1 MVSFIQQGKVRIPN
15 PDNLPPQQAKLVWKW
30 YREHTEL
37 EYVMD
42 ALNKTEKISAPTGKH
57 DDYCDS
63 SVLGIHASLSM
74 LPGES
79 SFSSVS
85 LNKGSG
91 RRRYSSYNT
100 FTTTKSGHRPIKIPK
115 HSPRGL

>member
-1 MVSFIQQGKVRIPN
+1 MVSFIQQGSVRVPN
-15 PDNLPPQQAKLVWKW
+15 PDNLPPEQAKLVWKW
-30 YREHTEL
+30 YREHTQL

-42 ALNKTEKISAPTGKH
+42 ISNKTEKISAPNGKH

-63 SVLGIHASLSM
+63 SVLGIHGSLSM

-79 SFSSVS
+79 SFSSISV
-85 LNKGSG
+85 NKGA
-91 RRRYSSYNT
+91 RRRSHSPYNR
-100 FTTTKSGHRPIKIPK
+100 FITTKSGQRPIKLPK